1 MRRRLVAMRRVQAA
15 ALSLFEKR
23 GFDTVTVEDIAQ
35 AAKVGP
41 ATVYRNFGTKERVV
55 LWDEYDPMLLDAIR
69 ARLRSAP
76 LIEAV
81 SDALVATLDAVYE
94 TDRARIL
101 RRTRLMLSIPALV
114 SASEPDREALRGALT
129 HLFIEMHAAPAGL
142 AAEVASAAI
151 VATLTTAVT
160 RWAHDR
166 GKRPMRDVL
175 RDAFAALS
183 GLAAPRRSASRRR
196 GSGT

>member
-1 MRRRLVAMRRVQAA
+1 MRRVQAA
-15 ALSLFEKR
+15 ALDLFEKR
-23 GFDTVTVEDIAQ
+23 GFDAVTVEDIAQ

-41 ATVYRNFGTKERVV
+41 ATVYRNFGAKERVV
-55 LWDEYDPMLLDAIR
+55 LWDEYDPMLLAAIR
-69 ARLRSAP
+69 ARLPGTP

-81 SDALVATLDAVYE
+81 TDALIATLDGIYQ

-101 RRTRLMLSIPALV
+101 RRTRLILSIPALA
-114 SASEPDREALRGALT
+114 SASETDREALRGALT
-129 HLFIEMHAAPAGL
+129 HLFAEAHATPAGL

-151 VATLTTAVT
+151 VATLTAAVT

-166 GKRPMRDVL
+166 AKRPMRDVL

-183 GLAAPRRSASRRR
+183 ALGR
-196 GSGT
+196 